1 MYNINGKSLFRL
13 NTEVLVEF
21 GDGSTIDI
29 RKILHQ
35 LAFLQQEDAGGDVGN
50 EVEVVAGDD
59 DRGALLLAD
68 ALNHVGDSH
77 LRRWIE
83 IVERL
88 IQEKNLRIN
97 NHRSNDANLLA
108 VALRKITEILLGSH
122 DFIVH
127 KALKL
132 SQSLLQGFIV
142 NVINIS
148 YEIEVFLR
156 GEEVDEESTV
166 DVTAGIFLPDLTLV
180 HLLSIAFHETVISLN
195 QVENQTEQGG
205 LARTIITYESYQLAL
220 CNTQIINIEYG
231 IAIIYLL
238 RF

>member
-1 MYNINGKSLFRL
+1 MFLFRL

-21 GDGSTIDI
+21 GDGSAIGI

-50 EVEVVAGDD
+50 EVEVMAGDD
-59 DRGALLLAD
+59 DRSALLLAD
-68 ALNHVGDSH
+68 TLNHVGDSH
-77 LRRWIE
+77 LRRRIK

-88 IQEKNLRIN
+88 IQEKNLRIDD
-97 NHRSNDANLLA
+97 HRSDNANLLS
-108 VALRKITEILLGSH
+108 VALREITEILLGSH

-132 SQSLLQGFIV
+132 RQSLLQDLIV
-142 NVINIS
+142 DVIDIS
-148 YEIEVFLR
+148 NEIEVFLR
-156 GEEVDEESTV
+156 GEEIDEESAV
-166 DVTAGIFLPDLTLV
+166 DVTAGIFLPVFTLV
-180 HLLSIAFHETVISLN
+180 HLLSIAFHETIISLN
-195 QVENQTEQGG
+195 QVENQTEQSS